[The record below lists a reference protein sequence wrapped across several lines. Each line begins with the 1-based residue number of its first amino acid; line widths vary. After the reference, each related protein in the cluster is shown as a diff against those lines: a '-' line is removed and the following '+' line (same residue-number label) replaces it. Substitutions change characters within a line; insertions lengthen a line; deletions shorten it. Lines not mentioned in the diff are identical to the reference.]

1 MSKYMSVKEMNDM
14 SFTQQVKRFNSA
26 NVDQDDIYAVL
37 SEWVVDP
44 VTAEDVKSEMLNN
57 D

>member
-1 MSKYMSVKEMNDM
+1 MSVKEMNDM

-44 VTAEDVKSEMLNN
+44 VTAEDVKSVMLNN